1 MQTNR
6 TVPVSML
13 CLIATGRGTLV
24 INDVPHL
31 YEPHQLFYF
40 GPGTRISIDT
50 IEAETQYYQVV
61 IHSVTAMKHGQQW
74 TLKNAPGQLKGLT
87 TGALT
92 SRDPDQIQ
100 QRIIELYHLIHRD
113 GAVDGNGATDP
124 NLQLQGLLDFLLSDS
139 AKKESPQ
146 ISNHGIDACISYIHQ
161 QYHQKITR
169 ETLAEIAMLTPNAF
183 CRSFKRATG
192 ISFTDYLNRVRIK
205 HAKDRLTASC
215 SIKEVASTVGYSSEY
230 YFSRLFKE
238 AVGYSPT
245 LYIKRERLKIAAA
258 SRTGF
263 HNNLASIGLNPA
275 AGVDCFRYPW
285 MNDADYNLRL
295 TSALEQLRLV
305 KPDLI
310 IADYFHKS
318 LYEVLKQIA
327 PTVVLAH
334 HLDWRL
340 THMNIAEL
348 VGREKEA
355 SQSFHQL
362 DERTSEARYSLNKW
376 IGNARVTVMQI
387 VPHALRIQ
395 GAVNHPLNELLY
407 AELGMKPGN
416 AVSPTKMR
424 DEMQVE
430 EFPSLETE
438 HLFIIKHI
446 NHPESDHLFKRL
458 IQTPAWSLIP
468 AVASQQTHY
477 IPNWLLMSW
486 TPIGR
491 SKIIHDLTEMLRYN
505 SIERAPLP
513 E

>member
-1 MQTNR
+1 MQRTR
-6 TVPVSML
+6 TVHISML
-13 CLIATGRGTLV
+13 CLIAKGSGTIV
-24 INDVPHL
+24 INDVPHS
-31 YEPHQLFYF
+31 YEPHQLFHF
-40 GPGTRISIDT
+40 SPGTRIA
-50 IEAETQYYQVV
+50 IETMDAETQYYQVI
-61 IHSVTAMKHGQQW
+61 IHSVTTMRRRQQW
-74 TLKNAPGQLKGLT
+74 TLTSASGPLKGLS
-87 TGALT
+87 TGPLT
-92 SRDPDQIQ
+92 SRDPDQVQ
-100 QRIIELYHLIHRD
+100 QRIIDLYHLIHPN
-113 GAVDGNGATDP
+113 GADDGNGATDP
-124 NLQLQGLLDFLLSDS
+124 DLQLQGLLHFLISDT

-146 ISNHGIDACISYIHQ
+146 LPTHGIDACIAYIHQ

-169 ETLAEIAMLTPNAF
+169 EKLADIAMLTPNAF

-205 HAKDRLTASC
+205 HAKDQLTPSC
-215 SIKEVASTVGYSSEY
+215 SIKEVASSVGYSSEY

-245 LYIKRERLKIAAA
+245 LYIKRERLTIASA

-275 AGVDCFRYPW
+275 AGVDCYRYPW

-318 LYEVLKQIA
+318 LFEVLKQIA
-327 PTVVLAH
+327 PTVVLDH
-334 HLDWRL
+334 HLNWRL

-362 DERTSEARYSLNKW
+362 DEKTSEARYSLDKS
-376 IGNARVTVMQI
+376 IGNARVTVMQV

-424 DEMQVE
+424 DEMLVE
-430 EFPSLETE
+430 EFPSLKTE

-446 NHPESDHLFKRL
+446 NHPESDHLFKQL
-458 IQTPAWSLIP
+458 IQTPAWSSIP

-491 SKIIHDLTEMLRYN
+491 SKIIQDLTEMFL
-505 SIERAPLP
+505 SPAK
-513 E
+513 